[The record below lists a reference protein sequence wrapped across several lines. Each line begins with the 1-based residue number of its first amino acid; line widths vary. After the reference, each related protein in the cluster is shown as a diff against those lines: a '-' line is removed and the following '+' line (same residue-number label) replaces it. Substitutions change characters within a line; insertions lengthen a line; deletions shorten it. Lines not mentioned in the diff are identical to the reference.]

1 MTKKKTGTR
10 EWAEDTVNIQLGCE
24 HDCRY
29 CYAHDQAARFKRI
42 GEGGWSKPVINQKA
56 VDKNYGKREGVVML
70 PSTHDITPDN
80 ISECLVVILKL
91 LDAGNQVLIVSKPNL
106 NCIELICE
114 RLVEYK
120 EQVMF
125 RFTIGSTR
133 DDVLAFWEPGAPGFE
148 ERLNCLKYAHFKG
161 YRTSVSAEPY
171 LDDGVEHLYIRC
183 FPYITESFWIGT
195 LREFK
200 RRVDK
205 SKISV
210 EQMYDYIRPLLGC
223 QSNSAVWRLYEK
235 LNGRPLIKWKDSIR
249 EIVSRNALRKVP
261 D

>member
-1 MTKKKTGTR
+1 MRAKKKTGTY
-10 EWAEDTVNIQLGCE
+10 EWSESTVNIQLGCE
-24 HDCRY
+24 HNCRY
-29 CYAHDQAARFKRI
+29 CYARANALRFKRI
-42 GEGGWSKPVINQKA
+42 ADHTDWRKPIINQKA
-56 VDKNYGKREGVVML
+56 VDKNYIWKSGVIMF

-80 ISECLVVILKL
+80 ISECLCVILRL
-91 LDAGNQVLIVSKPNL
+91 LHAGNELLIVSKPHL
-106 NCIELICE
+106 TCIELICE
-114 RLVEYK
+114 RLVDYK
-120 EQVMF
+120 KQVQF

-148 ERLNCLKYAHFKG
+148 ERLNCLKFAHFKG

-171 LDDGVEHLYIRC
+171 LDSGVEYLYIRC

-210 EQMYDYIRPLLGC
+210 EQIYDFVRPILEC

-235 LNGRPLIKWKDSIR
+235 LNGRPFIKWKDSIR
-249 EIVSRNALRKVP
+249 KIVGIE
-261 D
+261 